1 MKVSK
6 KAHFIEFYN
15 IDDTIIENIKALIAV
30 GKKTLLVSIYEIFYF
45 ALKFIWSSLYPDLN
59 LKNISKK

>member
-1 MKVSK
+1 MRCV
-6 KAHFIEFYN
+6 N
-15 IDDTIIENIKALIAV
+15 LQGTALIAV